1 MHTCPNCGSPV
12 ELLDIELDYNTRTV
26 RAGGRSCKLGA
37 TPLMAFECFWDAYP
51 KAVTVAEIYDTV
63 YKDKDD
69 PPTLDTVRVMIT
81 KIRQSFSAA
90 RLPLEILRVSGQH
103 GTEAGYLLVSVDNET
118 HNATAA

>member
-1 MHTCPNCGSPV
+1 
-12 ELLDIELDYNTRTV
+12 
-26 RAGGRSCKLGA
+26 
-37 TPLMAFECFWDAYP
+37 MAFECFWDAYP